1 MLGRQRTY
9 SASDLKLIAMGT
21 MVLDHLAFHLMER
34 GGMDLPMAWYIL
46 GTAMRL
52 AGRVAFP
59 LYGFFLVQGFF
70 HTGDWEKYMK
80 RMVLLALVS
89 EIPFNLLYSGKP
101 VYPEGQNTLV
111 TLSISLLA
119 LKGIRAVQT
128 WEPEEGA
135 FGGRAGAVWFK
146 TAAIV
151 LIAAASMAAAGLF
164 RSDYGPL
171 GVFFILILYF
181 YNGDLRSQ
189 GLAGA
194 AVLAL
199 HGGIVWGAFGCIAF
213 FFISRYNG
221 TRGRRLGYLPY
232 VFYPAHLLIIYFIGV
247 LIYGIHF

>member
-1 MLGRQRTY
+1 MLGWQRTY
-9 SASDLKLIAMGT
+9 SASDLKRIAMGT

-34 GGMDLPMAWYIL
+34 GGTDLPMAWYIL

-70 HTGDWEKYMK
+70 HTRDWGRYMK

-89 EIPFNLLYSGKP
+89 EIPFNLICSGRPMYP
-101 VYPEGQNTLV
+101 VQNTLV

-135 FGGRAGAVWFK
+135 FGGRAGAVWLK
-146 TAAIV
+146 TAAII
-151 LIAAASMAAAGLF
+151 LTAAASMAAAGLLN
-164 RSDYGPL
+164 SDYGPL
-171 GVFFILILYF
+171 GVLFILILYF
-181 YNGDLRSQ
+181 YNGNFQAQS
-189 GLAGA
+189 LAGG
-194 AVLAL
+194 AVLIL
-199 HGGIVWGAFGCIAF
+199 LEGIVWGGFGCIAF

-221 TRGRRLGYLPY
+221 TRGRRLGHLPY
-232 VFYPAHLLIIYFIGV
+232 VFYPTHLLIIYFIGV

>member
-1 MLGRQRTY
+1 MLVRQRTY

-34 GGMDLPMAWYIL
+34 GGMDLPMAWYIV

-70 HTGDWEKYMK
+70 HTGDWGKYMK

-89 EIPFNLLYSGKP
+89 EIPFNLICSGRPMYP
-101 VYPEGQNTLV
+101 VQNTLV

-135 FGGRAGAVWFK
+135 FGGRAGAVWLK

-151 LIAAASMAAAGLF
+151 LTATASMAAAGLLN
-164 RSDYGPL
+164 SDYGPL
-171 GVFFILILYF
+171 GVLLAGGAVLIL
-181 YNGDLRSQ
+181 LE
-189 GLAGA
+189 
-194 AVLAL
+194 
-199 HGGIVWGAFGCIAF
+199 GIVWGGFGCIAF

>member
-1 MLGRQRTY
+1 MLGWQRTY
-9 SASDLKLIAMGT
+9 SASDLKRIAMGT

-34 GGMDLPMAWYIL
+34 GGTDLPMAWYIL

-70 HTGDWEKYMK
+70 HTGDWGRYMK

-89 EIPFNLLYSGKP
+89 EIPFNLICSGRPMYP
-101 VYPEGQNTLV
+101 VQNTLV

-135 FGGRAGAVWFK
+135 FGGRAGAVWLK

-151 LIAAASMAAAGLF
+151 LTAAASMAASGLLN
-164 RSDYGPL
+164 SDYGPL
-171 GVFFILILYF
+171 GVLFILILYF
-181 YNGDLRSQ
+181 YNGNFQ
-189 GLAGA
+189 A
-194 AVLAL
+194 
-199 HGGIVWGAFGCIAF
+199 
-213 FFISRYNG
+213 
-221 TRGRRLGYLPY
+221 
-232 VFYPAHLLIIYFIGV
+232 
-247 LIYGIHF
+247 

>member
-1 MLGRQRTY
+1 
-9 SASDLKLIAMGT
+9 

-34 GGMDLPMAWYIL
+34 GGMDLPMAWYIV

-70 HTGDWEKYMK
+70 HTGDWGKYMK

-89 EIPFNLLYSGKP
+89 EIPFNLICSGRPMYP
-101 VYPEGQNTLV
+101 VQNTLV

-135 FGGRAGAVWFK
+135 FGGRAGAVWLK

-151 LIAAASMAAAGLF
+151 LTAPLVSRRGMGGNAA
-164 RSDYGPL
+164 
-171 GVFFILILYF
+171 VFFDF
-181 YNGDLRSQ
+181 VSNGLTIHDVRQ
-189 GLAGA
+189 
-194 AVLAL
+194 VPP
-199 HGGIVWGAFGCIAF
+199 I
-213 FFISRYNG
+213 ISLEVMLCHVQS
-221 TRGRRLGYLPY
+221 T
-232 VFYPAHLLIIYFIGV
+232 
-247 LIYGIHF
+247 

>member
-1 MLGRQRTY
+1 MLGWQRTY
-9 SASDLKLIAMGT
+9 SASDLKRIAMGT

-34 GGMDLPMAWYIL
+34 GGTDLPMAWYIL

-70 HTGDWEKYMK
+70 HTGDWGRYMK

-89 EIPFNLLYSGKP
+89 EIPFNLICSGRPMYP
-101 VYPEGQNTLV
+101 VQNTLV
-111 TLSISLLA
+111 TLSITLLA

-135 FGGRAGAVWFK
+135 FGGRAGAVWLK
-146 TAAIV
+146 TAAIILTAGGAV
-151 LIAAASMAAAGLF
+151 LIL
-164 RSDYGPL
+164 L
-171 GVFFILILYF
+171 E
-181 YNGDLRSQ
+181 
-189 GLAGA
+189 
-194 AVLAL
+194 
-199 HGGIVWGAFGCIAF
+199 GIVWGGFGCIAF

-247 LIYGIHF
+247 LIYGIHV